1 MSEDIPSR
9 PTPPA
14 EFARLSSQNTV
25 LADRL
30 NADIAASQQ
39 RAQTT
44 GDRFNRNDE
53 AQIDLSPAGRE
64 ALAASQAVADVDN
77 NNQQSF
83 NSTKDDNDE
92 AARFAAVLRDR
103 AARSERETAREQP
116 DENRQAEQTEDSRK
130 DNPVDAAVHL
140 SPAEIVG
147 TADAVARLDRNEDG
161 RINRA
166 EQARVLRERQT
177 GGDAR
182 LRLYQQTSNLAG
194 AKDTDIIEDPV
205 PDTDKNLTGFASE
218 KAEQQT
224 DATRQQPVYR
234 EPEKIYE
241 EVAETTEEAEKISA
255 KVVEPPN
262 AGFAA

>member
-14 EFARLSSQNTV
+14 EFARLSSQNTI

-77 NNQQSF
+77 DSGQSF
-83 NSTKDDNDE
+83 NSTKDDGDE

-103 AARSERETAREQP
+103 AARNERENSRQQA
-116 DENRQAEQTEDSRK
+116 DEIRRDEVPRDGAEN
-130 DNPVDAAVHL
+130 NPVDNAARL

-147 TADAVARLDRNEDG
+147 TVDAVARLDRNEDG

-166 EQARVLRERQT
+166 EQARVLRTRQT

-182 LRLYQQTSNLAG
+182 LRLYQQTSDLAG
-194 AKDTDIIEDPV
+194 AKDTNIIEDPV
-205 PDTDKNLTGFASE
+205 VDKDKNLTGFASE
-218 KAEQQT
+218 KAEQQA
-224 DATRQQPVYR
+224 DATQHQPVYR

-241 EVAETTEEAEKISA
+241 EVAETTEEAEKTSA

>member
-1 MSEDIPSR
+1 
-9 PTPPA
+9 
-14 EFARLSSQNTV
+14 QNTV

-44 GDRFNRNDE
+44 GDRFSRNDE

-64 ALAASQAVADVDN
+64 ALAASRTVGNLDN
-77 NNQQSF
+77 DNQQSYG
-83 NSTKDDNDE
+83 NSRDGADE

-103 AARSERETAREQP
+103 ATRSERDSSPTLTES
-116 DENRQAEQTEDSRK
+116 NRQDPRTEPAGGGTEN
-130 DNPVDAAVHL
+130 NPVDNAAHL

-147 TADAVARLDRNEDG
+147 TADAVARLDRNQDG
-161 RINRA
+161 RIDQA

-182 LRLYQQTSNLAG
+182 LRLYQQTSDLG
-194 AKDTDIIEDPV
+194 ATRDTDIIKDPV
-205 PDTDKNLTGFASE
+205 PDTDRNLTGFASE

-224 DATRQQPVYR
+224 DATQQQPIYR
-234 EPEKIYE
+234 EPEKIYDE
-241 EVAETTEEAEKISA
+241 SAVAGDKPDRTAG